1 MKKLKQWQG
10 RWACIGGGSAGLGLV
25 LARQLVRQG
34 ANVAIVGRDPIRLAQ
49 AVLDLEAFAVQCSTS
64 GKIVSF
70 SVDLASTRPM
80 AGVSPLIES
89 PNTLNS
95 SSPSSSTSPLNSTGD
110 LSRWLE
116 WLNHVQ
122 LDLAIA
128 AAGKSDRGYLRQL
141 NVDELRII
149 FEANV
154 STSFAFGQYCEESL
168 SRGKGTLVH
177 ISSLA
182 GIVAAPGMGAY
193 SIAKHAVVALSRQ
206 LRLELAPKGIR
217 VLLIC
222 PGPITFKNLTNSNH
236 QGRYDELV
244 KQRELPPELAKPAA
258 GKNIRAIDA
267 DSLAEKILLAVEA
280 STKELTIP
288 KKVRWLAA
296 LGMLFPSFAD
306 YMLAKKG

>member
-1 MKKLKQWQG
+1 MKKLKHWQG
-10 RWACIGGGSAGLGLV
+10 RWACVGGGSSGLGLV

-34 ANVAIVGRDPIRLAQ
+34 ANVAIVGRDPTRLAQ
-49 AVLDLEAFAVQCSTS
+49 AVQNLEVFASQINTT
-64 GKIVSF
+64 GKIISF
-70 SVDLASTRPM
+70 SVDLASSRSTAVGSLPTDSSVDSS
-80 AGVSPLIES
+80 GSSGSPGFS
-89 PNTLNS
+89 NAC
-95 SSPSSSTSPLNSTGD
+95 GD
-110 LSRWLE
+110 FSRWLE
-116 WLNHVQ
+116 WLKEVP

-128 AAGKSDRGYLRQL
+128 AAGKSDRGYLSQL
-141 NVDELRII
+141 NLDELRTIL
-149 FEANV
+149 EANV

-206 LRLELAPKGIR
+206 LRLELATKGIR
-217 VLLIC
+217 VLLVC
-222 PGPITFKNLTNSNH
+222 PGPITFENLTNSNH

-258 GKNIRAIDA
+258 GKKIRSIDA
-267 DSLAEKILLAVEA
+267 DSLAEKILLSVEA
-280 STKELTIP
+280 STKELIIP
-288 KKVRWLAA
+288 EKVRWLAA